1 MPFQIRKF
9 IGGLN
14 LVRFDLVE
22 FDRIL
27 EMNLDITL
35 IVKHNA
41 KIFFIKEIE
50 HFAYAPTELLA
61 KSVFTHRA
69 RKIIWNIGVNISY
82 PKMCPPLVNN
92 RNRMEISIRL
102 PCWHKGPP

>member
-9 IGGLN
+9 IGRLN

-41 KIFFIKEIE
+41 KIFFINYKLKFRILSYNSKLNLRNLRLSMQSQFVDFYCVYNTLHSIYMEY
-50 HFAYAPTELLA
+50 FDNSNLKNTLEL
-61 KSVFTHRA
+61 
-69 RKIIWNIGVNISY
+69 
-82 PKMCPPLVNN
+82 
-92 RNRMEISIRL
+92 
-102 PCWHKGPP
+102 